1 MRCYEIHKF
10 GPDGLAVAERP
21 DPIPGPGEVLVRVT
35 ASCINFRD
43 FMMVQGLYNPKQ
55 KLPLIPNSD
64 GAGSVAAIG
73 PGVTRFKVRDR
84 VAAIFSQG
92 WLAGPPAREKMN
104 GTLGSPLDGMLTQL
118 RVLNQDGLVH
128 TPKHLS
134 DEEAA
139 CLPCAAVTA
148 WSALIEHG
156 CLKPGDT
163 VLLQGTGG
171 VSIFA
176 LQFAKMAGARVIIT
190 SSSDEKL
197 ERARALGADEAINYK
212 TTPDWDKKARELT
225 AGVGVDHVVEVGGG
239 GTFGKSLRAVRIGGT
254 VSVIGVLSGATTDTS
269 LIPVLMQN
277 LRLQG
282 IMVGSREMFEHMNA
296 ALALSGTKPVIDRVF
311 PFDQAPQAFAH
322 MGSGAHFGKIVIN
335 IAP

>member
-1 MRCYEIHKF
+1 MHCYEIHKF
-10 GPDGLAVAERP
+10 GLDGLVVAERP
-21 DPIPGPGEVLVRVT
+21 DPIPGPGEVLVRVA

-43 FMMVQGLYNPKQ
+43 FMMLQGLYNPKQ

-64 GAGSVAAIG
+64 GAGSVVGVG
-73 PGVTRFKVRDR
+73 PGVTRFKVGDR
-84 VAAIFSQG
+84 VAGIFSQG

-104 GTLGSPLDGMLTQL
+104 GTLGSPLDGMLTEL

-139 CLPCAAVTA
+139 CLPCAGVTA

-197 ERARALGADEAINYK
+197 ERARALGADETINYK
-212 TTPDWDKKARELT
+212 TTPDWDKKAREFT
-225 AGVGVDHVVEVGGG
+225 AGVGVDHIVEVGGG
-239 GTFGKSLRAVRIGGT
+239 GTFAKSLRAVRIGGI
-254 VSVIGVLSGATTDTS
+254 VSVIGVLSGATTETN

-282 IMVGSREMFEHMNA
+282 IMVGSREMFERMNA
-296 ALALSGTKPVIDRVF
+296 ALSLSGAKPIIDRVF
-311 PFDQAPQAFAH
+311 AFDQAPQAYAH
-322 MGSGAHFGKIVIN
+322 MGSGAHFGKIVIK
-335 IAP
+335 IAA